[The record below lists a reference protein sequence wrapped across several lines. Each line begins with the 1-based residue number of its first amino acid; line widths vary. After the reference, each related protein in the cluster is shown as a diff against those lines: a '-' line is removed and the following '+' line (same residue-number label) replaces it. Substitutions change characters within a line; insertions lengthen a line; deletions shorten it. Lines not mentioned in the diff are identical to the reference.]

1 MSKKGNEV
9 ISVQLPLFLPHM
21 VLNGLFTHYA
31 EAVEAIFRA
40 DLIDAFWDAIRPDD
54 PKLLALIAEVEWA
67 TWLG

>member
-1 MSKKGNEV
+1 MSKQGNEV
-9 ISVQLPLFLPHM
+9 ISVQLPLFKPHM
-21 VLNGLFTHYA
+21 VLKCLFTHYA
-31 EAVEAIFRA
+31 DAVEAIFRV